1 MSGRFSRAVTAVG
14 IRGSAGVAAAG
25 LVLLGSAGCSVVQKI
40 NDIRH
45 AVDANR
51 QVIQTFTQ
59 GLKNSKAIPFQV
71 TYVTTGTSPTTVVY
85 AVRPPKDI
93 SFKETSAAGGGASD
107 VNLVANASGEFTCSQ
122 PTQGAQFQCV
132 KLGNASAVAQNQL
145 FAIYTPSHW
154 VTFLEAF
161 SIAAGVAG
169 DKVTTSNMTVNGF
182 PLSCVN
188 FKTKNVAGTST
199 ICTTSQGILGY
210 VKVASQPTSFEIKG
224 YSATPPASAFQL
236 PAGAKITTG
245 NGG

>member
-1 MSGRFSRAVTAVG
+1 MSGRFSRAVTAAG
-14 IRGSAGVAAAG
+14 IRGSAGLATAG

-51 QVIQTFTQ
+51 QVIQTFAQ

-71 TYVTTGTSPTTVVY
+71 TYVTTGNSPTTVVY

-93 SFKETSAAGGGASD
+93 SFKETSASGGGASD
-107 VNLVANASGEFTCSQ
+107 VNLIANSSGEFSCSE
-122 PTQGAQFQCV
+122 PTQGAQFECV
-132 KLGNASAVAQNQL
+132 KLGTASAAAQNAL

-169 DKVTTSNMTVNGF
+169 DKVTTSHMTVNGF
-182 PLSCVN
+182 PLNCVD
-188 FKTKNVAGTST
+188 FKTKHVTGTST
-199 ICTTSQGILGY
+199 ICTTSDGILGY
-210 VKVASQPTSFEIKG
+210 VKVADQPTSFEIKG
-224 YSATPPASAFQL
+224 YTSTPPASAFEL
-236 PAGAKITTG
+236 PPGAKVTSG
-245 NGG
+245 NG